1 MELLESQSKREIY
14 FKPNNSTE
22 NNFAKIILEIEEK
35 IKDNNNLVR
44 VVLDL
49 SNCEK
54 IDSSCIGS
62 LLNIRNSLK

>member
-35 IKDNNNLVR
+35 IKDNNKAI
-44 VVLDL
+44 
-49 SNCEK
+49 E
-54 IDSSCIGS
+54 
-62 LLNIRNSLK
+62 